1 MAIDLIHCEFPMLWC
16 EILVNK
22 VKSSVQIHF
31 FFYVWLINLFFK
43 EPDEDL
49 DLAVRTIREAE
60 EDALATVSPV
70 IALSSFTH
78 YVQVLLNEW
87 N

>member
-1 MAIDLIHCEFPMLWC
+1 MWDTCKQGKIF
-16 EILVNK
+16 
-22 VKSSVQIHF
+22 SSNSF
-31 FFYVWLINLFFK
+31 FFYVWLIYLFLK